1 MDKQI
6 DKQIIKSVAS
16 VTNTMEPIIKSLVSV
31 PSEGDMG
38 AGLIYPPVS
47 LQSILELTHSNAF
60 HTTCIEK
67 KASMTVGLDYEAP
80 KQVEKFLEDISG
92 DVPFMEILQE
102 VVYDW
107 ESLGNGYFEIAR
119 TLGGKIGEIGH
130 VHGHTVYAVQEGR
143 SLKEWWQ
150 ETSGAGRE
158 TFSPFGARNGRNEL
172 LQFRQYTP
180 LSSFYGLPTWIA
192 ALEALRLDQE
202 KKTFYAAFFHNS
214 AMPSMAVILEGA
226 EFDEHAEARIK
237 DALSSTKGAEN
248 AHKTMILSVP
258 FEDAKVRFERLC
270 LDLKDMPF
278 DKLSQATREEILAA
292 HAVPPRIVGIV
303 TAGSLGGGGETD
315 GQLKIFNETTIKP
328 RMTYVERRIKSLLRD
343 VGLPEEFH
351 LQGIVPEAPSEGA
364 SMNTH
369 LSQQTQEVLKSLSQ
383 EWGW

>member
-1 MDKQI
+1 MNKEVV
-6 DKQIIKSVAS
+6 KSVS
-16 VTNTMEPIIKSLVSV
+16 SIVNTLEPIIKALVSV
-31 PSEGDMG
+31 PSEGESG
-38 AGLIYPPVS
+38 TGLIYPPVS
-47 LQSILELTHSNAF
+47 LQSILDLTHSNAF

-80 KQVEKFLEDISG
+80 KQVEKFLEEISG
-92 DVPFMEILQE
+92 GRPFMEILQE

-119 TLGGKIGEIGH
+119 TFGGKIGEIGH

-143 SLKEWWQ
+143 KLKEWWQ
-150 ETSGAGRE
+150 ESNGFGRE
-158 TFSPFGARNGRNEL
+158 TFSPFGANDGRNEL

-202 KKTFYAAFFHNS
+202 KKAFYSAFFHNS

-237 DALSSTKGAEN
+237 DALSSAKGAEN

-258 FEDAKVRFERLC
+258 FENANVRFEKLM

-303 TAGSLGGGGETD
+303 TAGSLGGGGEAD

-343 VGLPEEFH
+343 AGLPEEFE
-351 LQGIVPEAPSEGA
+351 LQGIIPETTEEDNVQSSAVSPA
-364 SMNTH
+364 
-369 LSQQTQEVLKSLSQ
+369 TQDVLKSLGK
-383 EWGW
+383 EFGW